1 MLTSFTAIQCMRCNI
16 TLFIPTALLLQQYH
30 HYIIDIKYKQWTVDQ
45 TGSSVFHQELSSM
58 TTAYAHTHTYMYIL
72 PLSNGFLLFKVASRH
87 ISILLLRLTVI
98 ITEFST
104 HKAIRLP
111 LQGSRSLW
119 LYFSEHK
126 CSLLFQSLIKS
137 RRLETLL
144 MTLSDLWRAFQVL

>member
-1 MLTSFTAIQCMRCNI
+1 MMLTSFTAIQCMRCNI

-30 HYIIDIKYKQWTVDQ
+30 HYIIDIKLQAMNSRSNRFICIPSGTFFYDNSICT
-45 TGSSVFHQELSSM
+45 
-58 TTAYAHTHTYMYIL
+58 HTHTYMYIL

-144 MTLSDLWRAFQVL
+144 MTLSDL